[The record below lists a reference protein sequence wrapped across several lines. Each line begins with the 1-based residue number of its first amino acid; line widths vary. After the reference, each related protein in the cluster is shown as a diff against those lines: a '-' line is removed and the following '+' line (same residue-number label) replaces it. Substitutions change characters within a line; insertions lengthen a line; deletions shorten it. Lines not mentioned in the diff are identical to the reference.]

1 MVKVIDSYK
10 LLGTMVNGKEEVIKV
25 NTSDAW
31 NVFEFAFDGKKG
43 VVNEGDDIEFITE
56 NGEKKKGNVL
66 KISGKKEKT
75 KIQIVPE
82 AQEYEEIWS
91 VVSIKDGTL
100 KIIGGTVED
109 YEEDSDEDEDSDN
122 EEE

>member
-1 MVKVIDSYK
+1 MVKVVDSYK
-10 LLGTMVNGKEEVIKV
+10 LLGTMVNGKEEIIKV
-25 NTSDAW
+25 NTSEAW

-43 VVNEGDDIEFITE
+43 TVNEGDDIEFITE
-56 NGEKKKGNVL
+56 NGEKEKGNVL

-82 AQEYEEIWS
+82 AMEYEEIWS

-100 KIIGGTVED
+100 KVIGGTVED
-109 YEEDSDEDEDSDN
+109 YEEEEEETEDE
-122 EEE
+122 E